1 MILNTSQH
9 FKNYEVKYAVKR
21 GDYAETYHV
30 RDDFGRNAFLKLID
44 REKLQSA
51 HRLDDGSP
59 REVTVARQLNQR
71 NLCKCLD
78 GGSGEIG
85 GRTLDYVVTELVSG
99 EDLAKRLRR
108 DTTLTVYETKQIA
121 MGVLEALQH
130 LHTLPSPVTHNA
142 IIPEHVMLDMS
153 DDPRIH
159 AILVNMGQCTPLDAV
174 TAPPS
179 LDTPGFNP
187 FFLAPERW
195 EGHHTVQSDIYMVGA
210 LIYRAIFGL
219 EPWHL
224 DLSRVAP
231 SLRQEVMLAER
242 KSPLKMLNINL
253 FELDETLMNIMAKA
267 LAYDPKK
274 RFSSAAQMLDALKG
288 NIHVE
293 PQDTTDGEGKEIP
306 QPEGR
311 RRGNGFADVAGMSEL
326 KDMLTRS
333 VINILRNI
341 ERAKK
346 YKLTIP
352 NGMLLY
358 GPPGCGKSFIAEKFA
373 EETGYNYMYVKSSDL
388 ASIYI
393 HGTQE
398 KIGNLF
404 DEARKKAPTILCFD
418 EFDALV
424 PNRSENYN
432 NVAHNSE
439 VNEFLSQLNN
449 CGKDGVFVIASTNKP
464 NLIDKAVLRRG
475 RIDKIIYVPLPD
487 LEARAG
493 LFEIHLKGRPL
504 ASDVNYERLAALTQN
519 YVSSDIAYIVNEAA
533 TLASERDADIDQHLL
548 EDTVRRNK
556 PSVSPQQIKEFEALR
571 EKLSNEMTKERRSV
585 GFL

>member
-1 MILNTSQH
+1 MILNTGQR
-9 FKNYEVKYAVKR
+9 FKNYEVRFAVKR
-21 GDYAETYHV
+21 GSYAETYHV

-44 REKLQSA
+44 REKLSQA
-51 HRLDDGSP
+51 QMIEDGTPCEIAIS
-59 REVTVARQLNQR
+59 RQLSNR
-71 NLCKCLD
+71 NLCRCLD
-78 GGSGEIG
+78 AGSGEAG
-85 GRTLDYVVTELVSG
+85 GRSFDYVVTELVSG
-99 EDLAKRLRR
+99 EDLAKKLRR
-108 DTTLTVYETKQIA
+108 DTTLSVYETKQIA
-121 MGVLEALQH
+121 IGVLEALQH
-130 LHTLPSPVTHNA
+130 LHNLPSPVVHNA
-142 IIPEHVMLDMS
+142 IIPEHIMLDMS

-159 AILVNMGQCTPLDAV
+159 AILVNMGQCTPLGAS
-174 TAPPS
+174 T
-179 LDTPGFNP
+179 TPLTIDGTCLNP

-195 EGHHTVQSDIYMVGA
+195 EGLHTVQTDIYMVGA
-210 LIYRAIFGL
+210 LIYRALFGL
-219 EPWHL
+219 EPWHINL
-224 DLSRVAP
+224 DRVAP
-231 SLRQEVMLAER
+231 DLRQEVMLAER
-242 KSPLKMLNINL
+242 QSPLKMLNINL
-253 FELDETLMNIMAKA
+253 FELDEALMNIMAKS
-267 LAYDPKK
+267 LAYDPAK
-274 RFSSAAQMLDALKG
+274 RFSSAAQMIDALKG

-293 PQDTTDGEGKEIP
+293 PQTTADGEGKEIP
-306 QPEGR
+306 LPEGK

-358 GPPGCGKSFIAEKFA
+358 GPPGCGKTFIAEKFA

-388 ASIYI
+388 ASVYI

-424 PNRSENYN
+424 PNRSEGHT
-432 NVAHNSE
+432 NVSHNSE

-449 CGKDGVFVIASTNKP
+449 CGHDGVFVIASTNQP
-464 NLIDKAVLRRG
+464 NLIDKAILRRG

-487 LEARAG
+487 QEARAG

-504 ASDVNYERLAALTQN
+504 ASDVNYTRLASLTQN

-533 TLASERDADIDQHLL
+533 TLAAEQDMEIDQHLL
-548 EDTVRRNK
+548 EETIRRNK
-556 PSVSPQQIKEFEALR
+556 PSVSPQQIREYEALR

>member
-1 MILNTSQH
+1 MILNTGQH
-9 FKNYEVKYAVKR
+9 FNSYEVKFAVKR
-21 GDYAETYHV
+21 GDYAETYIV
-30 RDDFGRNAFLKLID
+30 SDDYGRNAFLKLID
-44 REKLQSA
+44 SVALSSA
-51 HRLDDGSP
+51 QLLDNGTP
-59 REVTVARQLNQR
+59 REIAVARQLGHR
-71 NLCKCLD
+71 RLCRCLD
-78 GGSGEIG
+78 SGKAEVG
-85 GRTLDYVVTELVSG
+85 GRDYDYLVTELVSG
-99 EDLAKRLRR
+99 EDLAKKLRR
-108 DTTLTVYETKQIA
+108 DSTLSVYETKLIA
-121 MGVLEALQH
+121 IDILEALQS
-130 LHTLPSPVTHNA
+130 LHTLPTPVAHNA

-153 DDPRIH
+153 DEYYPH
-159 AILVNMGQCTPLDAV
+159 AILVNMGQTTPLDSV
-174 TAPPS
+174 TTPPHLSAPG
-179 LDTPGFNP
+179 LNP

-195 EGHHTVQSDIYMVGA
+195 DGHSSAQTDIYMVGA
-210 LIYRAIFGL
+210 LIYRAIFGI

-224 DLSRVAP
+224 DLGKVAP
-231 SLRQEVMLAER
+231 DLRRDVMLAER
-242 KSPLKMLNINL
+242 QSPLKMLNISL
-253 FELDETLMNIMAKA
+253 FELDENLMNIMAKA
-267 LAYDPKK
+267 LAHDPAK
-274 RFSSAAQMLDALKG
+274 RFTSARQMIDALKG

-293 PQDTTDGEGKEIP
+293 PQSTTDGEGKEIP
-306 QPEGR
+306 LPEGR
-311 RRGNGFADVAGMSEL
+311 RRGNGFADVAGMNDL
-326 KDMLTRS
+326 KDTLTRS

-393 HGTQE
+393 HGSQE

-424 PNRSENYN
+424 PNRSEGHTSQAY
-432 NVAHNSE
+432 NSE

-449 CGKDGVFVIASTNKP
+449 CGQDGVFVIASTNQP

-487 LEARAG
+487 EEARAG

-504 ASDVNYERLAALTQN
+504 APDVNYARLASLTKN

-533 TLASERDADIDQHLL
+533 TLAAESDIDIDQRLL

-556 PSVSPQQIKEFEALR
+556 PSVSPRQIKEYEAMR
-571 EKLSNEMTKERRSV
+571 DKLSSEMTQQRRPV